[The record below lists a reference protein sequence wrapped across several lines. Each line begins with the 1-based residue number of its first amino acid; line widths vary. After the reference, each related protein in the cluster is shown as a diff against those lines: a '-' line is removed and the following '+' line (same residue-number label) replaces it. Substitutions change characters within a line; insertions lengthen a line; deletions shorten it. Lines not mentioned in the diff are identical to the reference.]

1 MACYFFQ
8 KSDPLHQRSFCASNY
23 YSFLPTAICFSLA
36 VPPRFFQKWIFSK
49 KTVLFLKPD
58 SFLQKHGCRLLSDS
72 TYIEFALLDLNQK
85 PVLFL
90 QNLIHWLTSIDQI
103 LTTQSYNSLPSLL
116 LCLASSTTRQPWLLC
131 PFSSFIALICD
142 NFEAAASGCCI
153 AEGIA
158 KCGSLTTTEHKWSIH
173 QKTHSSSS
181 SQLGYTS
188 RMYS

>member
-1 MACYFFQ
+1 MAYCFFQ
-8 KSDPLHQRSFCASNY
+8 KSDPLYQRSFCVSNY
-23 YSFLPTAICFSLA
+23 YPFLPTAIYINLYLLSCSTS
-36 VPPRFFQKWIFSK
+36 FFFPKMGHSK
-49 KTVLFLKPD
+49 KIVLFLKPD
-58 SFLQKHGCRLLSDS
+58 PFLQKIFRMQP
-72 TYIEFALLDLNQK
+72 TTWYNWFFNPK
-85 PVLFL
+85 TVLFL

>member
-1 MACYFFQ
+1 MNLWCHRFSQNASQ
-8 KSDPLHQRSFCASNY
+8 K
-23 YSFLPTAICFSLA
+23 FS
-36 VPPRFFQKWIFSK
+36 
-49 KTVLFLKPD
+49 
-58 SFLQKHGCRLLSDS
+58 RLLSYQTNSHS
-72 TYIEFALLDLNQK
+72 TYFGDFLVSVSSFLATILVCLVGQK
-85 PVLFL
+85 SGKFLVGILGETNPKTVVFL
-90 QNLIHWLTSIDQI
+90 QNLIHWPTSIDLI

-173 QKTHSSSS
+173 QKTRSSSS
-181 SQLGYTS
+181 SQLGCIVKFLWL
-188 RMYS
+188 

>member
-1 MACYFFQ
+1 MLFLPKKWSIAPKIILCLKLLFFSPNSNLFLLSCSTTFFPKMDLFQ
-8 KSDPLHQRSFCASNY
+8 KNCPDP
-23 YSFLPTAICFSLA
+23 
-36 VPPRFFQKWIFSK
+36 
-49 KTVLFLKPD
+49 
-58 SFLQKHGCRLLSDS
+58 FLQKHGCRLLSDS

-103 LTTQSYNSLPSLL
+103 LATQSYNSLPSLL

>member
-1 MACYFFQ
+1 MEYYFFQ
-8 KSDPLHQRSFCASNY
+8 KSNPLHQRSICASNY
-23 YSFLPTAICFSLA
+23 YYFLPTAIYISLNL
-36 VPPRFFQKWIFSK
+36 VFSK
-49 KTVLFLKPD
+49 MDHSKKSVLFLKPD
-58 SFLQKHGCRLLSDS
+58 PFLQKIFRMQPTTWYNS
-72 TYIEFALLDLNQK
+72 FLNPK
-85 PVLFL
+85 TVLFL
-90 QNLIHWLTSIDQI
+90 QNLIHWLISKSQI
-103 LTTQSYNSLPSLL
+103 LTTQTYNSQPSLLL